1 MKYSLAQINSISFNG
16 FEFNVPPETIDL
28 ITMLAKQVG
37 SPSYIKTPTFHKR
50 ENISPNVNEDLFK
63 MNRKRKG
70 NRNEMGNNR
79 NEMMSN
85 NEWEGM
91 KTSQNNKIETKTEFD
106 TQIDTLRLSLNKL
119 TDKTFLVMREK
130 IITLLNTLLNQDEEL
145 CEDNNNKLG
154 FTIYDILSNNKFY
167 SKIYSG
173 LFAELITVYP
183 HLKTILDNSFT
194 SYLEQFHNLE
204 FVDPNQD
211 YDRFCE
217 LNKINEKRKSR
228 TMFFLNLSFNGVI
241 PLQSIGTL
249 LQNLLQLV
257 FNLINI
263 EDKKPE
269 VDEITEHIAILFTNE
284 FTSKLKN
291 TIDYESNNY
300 NVNKHSFGEVITEFA
315 KSKSKDYKS
324 LSAKAIFKYM
334 DLIEI

>member
-50 ENISPNVNEDLFK
+50 ENITSNVNEDLFK
-63 MNRKRKG
+63 TNRKRKC
-70 NRNEMGNNR
+70 NNR
-79 NEMMSN
+79 NEIGNMNQISN
-85 NEWEGM
+85 NEWEGI
-91 KTSQNNKIETKTEFD
+91 KTIQNNKIETKTEFD

-173 LFAELITVYP
+173 LFTELITVYP

-249 LQNLLQLV
+249 LQKLLQLV
-257 FNLINI
+257 FNLIDI

-284 FTSKLKN
+284 FTSKLEN